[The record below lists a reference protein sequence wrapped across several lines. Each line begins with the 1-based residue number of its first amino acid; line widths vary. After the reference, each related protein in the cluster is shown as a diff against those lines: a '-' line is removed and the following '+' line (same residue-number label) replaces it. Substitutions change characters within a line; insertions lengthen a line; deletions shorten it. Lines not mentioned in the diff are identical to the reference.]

1 VSRCQSD
8 RASPSR
14 RPVPPL
20 SVLFALPQSAPPI
33 AHGIAVVSVR
43 RASREPL
50 CFMRALRRCKILVFR
65 CHARAAR
72 WSARPYGRLTFCP
85 VRVASSRGVSCVR
98 EVRACP
104 GPSRRDAWRQ
114 KRRPAWKVKLLP
126 NLCTFRLRVWY
137 VGRRFVGGF
146 LGTTFGVSSIFKSQ
160 NPNHIRSKGN
170 SARRGNSA
178 SADPSAPHRPSSHVR
193 ELGPR
198 LMRKCSLRAFYRF
211 NNDLNRRT

>member
-1 VSRCQSD
+1 MRHSCRSLQCSAGTFLLVRFSAETFIKFAEENFSPAGTGSKTFRLGRRASTVSRCQSD

-20 SVLFALPQSAPPI
+20 SVLFAQPQRAPAV

-50 CFMRALRRCKILVFR
+50 CFMRALRKCKILVFR

-126 NLCTFRLRVWY
+126 NLCTFRNCGL
-137 VGRRFVGGF
+137 
-146 LGTTFGVSSIFKSQ
+146 LT
-160 NPNHIRSKGN
+160 
-170 SARRGNSA
+170 
-178 SADPSAPHRPSSHVR
+178 
-193 ELGPR
+193 EL
-198 LMRKCSLRAFYRF
+198 LTHQAC
-211 NNDLNRRT
+211 